1 VSRLLQSNLGEMFK
15 SLGISNRIQQEAVRL
30 LECSRYHFMESEN
43 FRYKLVESLA
53 PVKIK
58 KINVAIDALV
68 EQKLLIRR
76 VDGNRH
82 EVGLNKEIWKL
93 PSEAISVVR
102 EYTVS
107 EAESMLIKS
116 EFCNAVYDVKVR
128 IRKMRVNRRDVSDIA
143 LDILVKRFLV
153 REFPDRWHLTADSEI
168 VRTSSIATGIKV
180 QTNSVTSPEA
190 KVRQLSNTTPI
201 KETANTH
208 ESNIKNLEDWAYE
221 QVGEEL
227 NSNNPDKGLWTKA
240 FAQAD
245 GDDKQTKVLYI
256 RARVEKLIT
265 VEQARLSNLKRT

>member
-1 VSRLLQSNLGEMFK
+1 MSRLLQSNLGEMFK

-30 LECSRYHFMESEN
+30 LECSRYHFMESAN

-76 VDGNRH
+76 LDGNRH
-82 EVGLNKEIWKL
+82 EIGLKKEIWKL
-93 PSEAISVVR
+93 SSETISVVR

-107 EAESMLIKS
+107 EAESMLIES
-116 EFCNAVYDVKVR
+116 EFCNTVYDVKVR

-143 LDILVKRFLV
+143 LDILAKRFLV
-153 REFPDRWHLTADSEI
+153 REFPDRWHLNADKEM
-168 VRTSSIATGIKV
+168 VVTSSAT
-180 QTNSVTSPEA
+180 TH
-190 KVRQLSNTTPI
+190 I
-201 KETANTH
+201 KEPINRVAPPKAEAQQPLATANIQ
-208 ESNIKNLEDWAYE
+208 ESTSSQEPSMNLEDWAYE

-227 NSNNPDKGLWTKA
+227 DSNKPDKGIWTKA
-240 FAQAD
+240 FAQAN

-256 RARVEKLIT
+256 KMRVEKLIQSRKP
-265 VEQARLSNLKRT
+265 VKALAG